1 MVAVEPVRCLMIV
14 VSGEIVWILSQK
26 KKRWISGISGNI
38 RDYLEFE
45 EWITCESKL
54 EFSVWNIGIAD
65 ILLAIKFT
73 GIIYVFWIN
82 LLQVYF
88 NEN

>member
-14 VSGEIVWILSQK
+14 VSGEIVWILSLK

-45 EWITCESKL
+45 E
-54 EFSVWNIGIAD
+54 
-65 ILLAIKFT
+65 
-73 GIIYVFWIN
+73 
-82 LLQVYF
+82 
-88 NEN
+88 